1 MKKFGKK
8 IICGALMGA
17 LALGALTGCSD
28 KKVDGTQIVATVD
41 GTEITM
47 GTASFLARY
56 QQAST
61 EAMYQQLMGS
71 YDGGTMDIWDGETE
85 NGKTYGEEAKDNIMT
100 TLNQMLVM
108 EKHAAD
114 YGVTVTDEEKEAITA
129 AAEGFMSA
137 NSAEVIEKIG
147 VSQSDIER
155 LLELQTIQSKMY
167 DPMTADVDTEVSD
180 EEANQTSI
188 TLVKVSTVGTQK
200 DEDGNTIDLTDEEK
214 AQKKEEAQ
222 QVLDKVK
229 AAGAEGDMDALAK
242 EVDESLSSSKR
253 TYTTATARED
263 GNIEEEILDA
273 VEGLTDG
280 QVYDGIVELS
290 DGYVVVRMEKVL
302 DEEATE
308 SHRNSVISSR
318 QQELYNDT
326 LEQWTEEFPIEVV
339 DSVWKQLT
347 ITDDVSFSMTTNT
360 ETTAE

>member
-8 IICGALMGA
+8 IVCGTLMAA

-28 KKVDGTQIVATVD
+28 KKVDGTQTVATVD
-41 GTEITM
+41 QTEITM

-61 EAMYQQLMGS
+61 EAMYQQMMGS
-71 YDGGTMDIWDGETE
+71 LSGQSMDIWDGETE

-100 TLNQMLVM
+100 LLNQLLVM
-108 EKHAAD
+108 EKHAPD
-114 YGVTVTDEEKEAITA
+114 YGITVTDEEKEAISA

-137 NSAEVIEKIG
+137 NSQEVIEKIG

-167 DPMTADVDTEVSD
+167 GPMTADVDTNVPD
-180 EEANQTSI
+180 EEANQSVI
-188 TLVKVSTVGTQK
+188 TLVRVSTVGTEK
-200 DEDGNTIDLTDEEK
+200 DEDGNTIELTDEEK
-214 AQKKEEAQ
+214 AQKKELAQ

-229 AAGAEGDMDALAK
+229 AAGAQGDMDALAK
-242 EVDESLSSSKR
+242 EVDEDLSSTKR
-253 TYTTATARED
+253 TYTTASARED
-263 GNIEEEILDA
+263 GNIDTEILDA

-280 QVYDGIVELS
+280 QVYDGVVELE
-290 DGYVVVRMEKVL
+290 DGYAVVRMDKVL

-308 SHRNSVISSR
+308 SQRNSIISSR
-318 QQELYNDT
+318 KQDLYNET
-326 LEQWTEEFPIEVV
+326 LDQWTEEFPIQVE

-347 ITDDVSFSMTTNT
+347 ITDDVSFLMVTNT
-360 ETTAE
+360 GTTAE